1 MQQFL
6 NRSFQGLHQ
15 YLQFPYG
22 ATKFDFASVSKNVLY
37 GVGNLTVRY
46 VRLQFQMAK
55 CAHGCATRSN
65 KSYLIDEGPLFCQMA
80 APSLESGLL
89 QNWGAI
95 TTPILVEAKP
105 HPRCTCWLAAVPGP
119 HFIIVHH
126 QLQLPQPPPCSFLLT
141 AAGGLLVIAKPS
153 YPPSP
158 SSPILI
164 LLLLFT
170 G

>member
-1 MQQFL
+1 MMQQFL

-80 APSLESGLL
+80 APSLESSLL

-105 HPRCTCWLAAVPGP
+105 HPRCVCASAVMCRVIGGGHVTNRDLAELWKKFQWETKSVPRADSKTVVNSVP
-119 HFIIVHH
+119 KRVWRDIYVE
-126 QLQLPQPPPCSFLLT
+126 PT
-141 AAGGLLVIAKPS
+141 
-153 YPPSP
+153 
-158 SSPILI
+158 
-164 LLLLFT
+164 
-170 G
+170 

>member
-105 HPRCTCWLAAVPGP
+105 HPRCAA
-119 HFIIVHH
+119 HH
-126 QLQLPQPPPCSFLLT
+126 IMVVCDCGACSTAAASQRKQLSNCQRLLRRPMLPPPARAS
-141 AAGGLLVIAKPS
+141 
-153 YPPSP
+153 
-158 SSPILI
+158 
-164 LLLLFT
+164 
-170 G
+170 

>member
-1 MQQFL
+1 MLF
-6 NRSFQGLHQ
+6 R
-15 YLQFPYG
+15 
-22 ATKFDFASVSKNVLY
+22 SVSKNVLY

-105 HPRCTCWLAAVPGP
+105 HPRCLLESPRALCWS
-119 HFIIVHH
+119 
-126 QLQLPQPPPCSFLLT
+126 CSAQKHTLLESAT
-141 AAGGLLVIAKPS
+141 LCWSCSAQKQHSAGKPS
-153 YPPSP
+153 A
-158 SSPILI
+158 
-164 LLLLFT
+164 LLELLCSKAHSAAPNLEPLVLVL
-170 G
+170 